1 MKHKIIAALLLT
13 AVTAL
18 NFTACARTS
27 AIDMTKDFTAEQVQ
41 GKAADDTFISSQL
54 EFSLKLFKEEYKQKG
69 GNLLISPL
77 SLSFALA
84 LTANGAEGETL
95 KQMESVIGGLPI
107 SELNEYLYTYRGS
120 LSSGE
125 GFKLHSAN
133 SVWFKD
139 EEKITVRN
147 EFLQTDVNY
156 FSSEIYKAD
165 FDASTVTDI
174 NNWVNK
180 NTGGM
185 IKEAVD
191 KIDREAVMYLINAL
205 AFDAEWANIYEKS
218 NIREGSFTAENGEKR
233 EAEMMYSEESVYL
246 EDENAIGF
254 MKRYK
259 GGKYSFAA
267 LLPNEETTISEY
279 LDLLSAENLQK
290 LLTDF
295 RYCEVTAAVP
305 KFKYECDFSLTDTL
319 KTFGV
324 KDAFDRFKADFS
336 KMAEI
341 NVPNYNL
348 YINDVLQKTFIEVNE
363 KGTKA
368 GAVTSFH
375 MNLGCNAAGPP
386 EKRVILDRP
395 FVYMIVDNE
404 NYLPI
409 FMGVLTDIT
418 R

>member
-1 MKHKIIAALLLT
+1 MKHKKITALLLT
-13 AVTAL
+13 AGTAL

-41 GKAADDTFISSQL
+41 GKGLDDTFISSQL

-69 GNLLISPL
+69 GNLLVSPL
-77 SLSFALA
+77 SLSCALA

-95 KQMESVIGGLPI
+95 KQTESVMGGLPI
-107 SELNEYLYTYRGS
+107 SELNEYLYTYRNS

-180 NTGGM
+180 NTNGM
-185 IKEAVD
+185 IKKAVD

-246 EDENAIGF
+246 EDENAIGV

-290 LLTDF
+290 LLKDF

-324 KDAFDRFKADFS
+324 KDAFDRSKADFS

-341 NVPNYNL
+341 NAPNYNL

-375 MNLGCNAAGPP
+375 MNLGCTAAAPP

-409 FMGVLTDIT
+409 FMGALTDIT
-418 R
+418 Q

>member
-1 MKHKIIAALLLT
+1 MKHKKIAALLLT

-165 FDASTVTDI
+165 FDDSTVTDI

-233 EAEMMYSEESVYL
+233 EAEMMYSEERVYL

-290 LLTDF
+290 LLIDF

>member
-1 MKHKIIAALLLT
+1 MKNKKFAALFLT
-13 AVTAL
+13 AITAL
-18 NFTACARTS
+18 NFTACNQIS
-27 AIDMTKDFTAEQVQ
+27 SVDMTKDFTPEQVR
-41 GKAADDTFISSQL
+41 GKAADDAFISSQL
-54 EFSLKLFKEEYKQKG
+54 EFALKLFKEEYKQNS

-77 SLSFALA
+77 SLTCALA

-95 KQMESVIGGLPI
+95 EQIESIMGGLPL
-107 SELNEYLYTYRGS
+107 SELNEYLYTYRSS

-125 GFKLHSAN
+125 GLKLHSAN
-133 SVWFKD
+133 SIWFKD
-139 EEKITVRN
+139 EEKITFRN

-165 FDASTVTDI
+165 FDASTAADI
-174 NNWVNK
+174 NNWANK
-180 NTGGM
+180 NTDGM
-185 IKEAVD
+185 IKKAVD
-191 KIDREAVMYLINAL
+191 EIDPEAVMYLINAL
-205 AFDAEWANIYEKS
+205 AFDAEWAKIYEKS
-218 NIREGSFTAENGEKR
+218 NIKEGSFTAENGEKR

-267 LLPNEETTISEY
+267 LLPNEGTTISEY
-279 LDLLSAENLQK
+279 LDLLSAESLQE
-290 LLTDF
+290 LLKDF

-319 KTFGV
+319 KAFGMT
-324 KDAFDRFKADFS
+324 DAFDRFTADFS

-375 MNLGCNAAGPP
+375 MNLGCTAAGPP

-409 FMGVLTDIT
+409 FMGALTDIN
-418 R
+418 

>member
-1 MKHKIIAALLLT
+1 MKNKKFAALFLT
-13 AVTAL
+13 AITAL
-18 NFTACARTS
+18 NFTACNQIS
-27 AIDMTKDFTAEQVQ
+27 SVDMTKDFTPEQMR
-41 GKAADDTFISSQL
+41 GKAADDAFISSQL
-54 EFSLKLFKEEYKQKG
+54 EFSLRLFKEEYKQNS

-77 SLSFALA
+77 SLTCALA

-95 KQMESVIGGLPI
+95 EQIESIMGGLPL
-107 SELNEYLYTYRGS
+107 SELNEYLYTYRSS

-133 SVWFKD
+133 SIWFKD
-139 EEKITVRN
+139 EEKITFRN

-165 FDASTVTDI
+165 FDASTAADI
-174 NNWVNK
+174 NNWANK

-185 IKEAVD
+185 IKKAVD
-191 KIDREAVMYLINAL
+191 KIDPEAVMYLINAL
-205 AFDAEWANIYEKS
+205 AFDAEWAKIYEKS
-218 NIREGSFTAENGEKR
+218 NIKEGSFTAENGEKR

-267 LLPNEETTISEY
+267 LLPNEGTTISEY
-279 LDLLSAENLQK
+279 LDLLSAESLQE
-290 LLTDF
+290 LLKDF

-305 KFKYECDFSLTDTL
+305 KFKYECDFSLSDTL
-319 KTFGV
+319 KSFGV
-324 KDAFDRFKADFS
+324 TDAFDRFTADFS

-348 YINDVLQKTFIEVNE
+348 YINDVLQKNFIEVNE

-375 MNLGCNAAGPP
+375 MNLGCTSAGPP

-409 FMGVLTDIT
+409 FMGALTDIN
-418 R
+418 

>member
-1 MKHKIIAALLLT
+1 MFLAAI
-13 AVTAL
+13 VAL
-18 NFTACARTS
+18 NFTACNQIS
-27 AIDMTKDFTAEQVQ
+27 SVDMTKDFTPEQMR
-41 GKAADDTFISSQL
+41 GKAADDAFISSQL
-54 EFSLKLFKEEYKQKG
+54 EFALRLFKEEYKQNS

-77 SLSFALA
+77 SLTCALA

-95 KQMESVIGGLPI
+95 EQIENIMGGLPL
-107 SELNEYLYTYRGS
+107 SELNEYLYTYRSS
-120 LSSGE
+120 LSSSE
-125 GFKLHSAN
+125 GLKLHSAN
-133 SVWFKD
+133 SIWFKD
-139 EEKITVRN
+139 EEKITFRN

-165 FDASTVTDI
+165 FDASTAADI
-174 NNWVNK
+174 NNWANK

-185 IKEAVD
+185 IKKAVD
-191 KIDREAVMYLINAL
+191 KIDPEAVMYLINAL
-205 AFDAEWANIYEKS
+205 AFDAEWAKIYEKS
-218 NIREGSFTAENGEKR
+218 NIKEGSFTAENGEKR

-267 LLPNEETTISEY
+267 LLPNEGTTISEY
-279 LDLLSAENLQK
+279 LDLLSAESLQE
-290 LLTDF
+290 LLKDF

-305 KFKYECDFSLTDTL
+305 KFKYECDFSLSDTL
-319 KTFGV
+319 KSFGV
-324 KDAFDRFKADFS
+324 TDAFDRFTTDFS

-375 MNLGCNAAGPP
+375 MNLGCTAAGPP

-409 FMGVLTDIT
+409 FMGALTDIN
-418 R
+418 

>member
-1 MKHKIIAALLLT
+1 MKNKKFAALFL
-13 AVTAL
+13 AAIVAL
-18 NFTACARTS
+18 NFTACNQIS
-27 AIDMTKDFTAEQVQ
+27 SVDMTKDFTPEQMR
-41 GKAADDTFISSQL
+41 GKAADDAFISSQL
-54 EFSLKLFKEEYKQKG
+54 EFALRLFKEEYKQNS

-77 SLSFALA
+77 SLTCALA

-95 KQMESVIGGLPI
+95 EQIENIMGGLPL
-107 SELNEYLYTYRGS
+107 SELNEYLYTYRSS
-120 LSSGE
+120 LSSSE
-125 GFKLHSAN
+125 GLKLHSAN
-133 SVWFKD
+133 SIWFKD
-139 EEKITVRN
+139 EEKITFRN

-165 FDASTVTDI
+165 FDASTAADI
-174 NNWVNK
+174 NNWANK

-185 IKEAVD
+185 IKKAVD
-191 KIDREAVMYLINAL
+191 KIDPEAVMYLINAL
-205 AFDAEWANIYEKS
+205 AFDAEWAKIYEKS
-218 NIREGSFTAENGEKR
+218 NIKEGSFTAENGEKR

-267 LLPNEETTISEY
+267 LLPNEGTTISEY
-279 LDLLSAENLQK
+279 LDLLSAESLQE
-290 LLTDF
+290 LLKDF

-305 KFKYECDFSLTDTL
+305 KFKYECDFSLSDTL
-319 KTFGV
+319 KSFGV
-324 KDAFDRFKADFS
+324 TDAFDRFTTDFS

-375 MNLGCNAAGPP
+375 MNLGCTAAGPP

-409 FMGVLTDIT
+409 FMGALTDIN
-418 R
+418 

>member
-1 MKHKIIAALLLT
+1 MKHKKIAALLLT

-348 YINDVLQKTFIEVNE
+348 YINEVLQKTFIEVNE